1 MSIRK
6 IWTIALVVSAL
17 VPVILVGGVSVA
29 LLNYTLESSFKQ
41 NLRSESESEA
51 NKYTNYFQERMDSTE
66 ALAALPDLA
75 VALSRSNE
83 GTSTSLAGTSYSRF
97 STEVAAQPSLC
108 AILAV
113 NREGIIVDASKDSF
127 IGTKLDLPFNVLSV
141 DPLQPFVTGILELP
155 DVDNMGIPTDR
166 QFGVLAPV
174 YVGGHYQGYVMQVM
188 DLSYFMGAKR
198 LQRVFDTGFTLLA
211 DRDGGIATTNCDCE
225 FRDVPS
231 VSHIPGLSRHWNSDT
246 FDAADSGFISYE
258 VDGVARLAYYSVI
271 PGAQWVTVSAVEMH
285 ELWDD
290 TSRFSLAILAAVF
303 IILAL
308 AYAAARVT
316 VRRLL
321 SPLDRITDAI
331 HAISQGD
338 LSARAEFTDA
348 SEIGQIARSFDELM
362 DKLQLQTERL
372 ARSEERHRIVMEETE
387 DVIFEWDVESDVI
400 EFSPAWSTKFGQE
413 LTMTSASRGLFGL
426 EIVKPADYGAFTDM
440 LNAIFMEYRDVRSE
454 YRIRNVDG
462 EYVWV
467 HVRSAMILDDKGQPV
482 KAVGVVMD
490 VNEHK
495 VKEEILVSRSR
506 RDELSS
512 LYNRSGFESKVVV
525 HLHDAERR
533 GRRVAMMFIDID
545 DFKSFN
551 DRYGHAFGDRVIRFI
566 GEVLKRSADG
576 VGFAGRLGGDE
587 FALCVTDQAAVD
599 DIESVAARIIDG
611 LAEGLSVREDEGIL
625 PVRCSIGIAYYP
637 SDGTTYAELIERSDA
652 ALYGAKDEGKG
663 KYRSTTP

>member
-6 IWTIALVVSAL
+6 IWTIALVVSAV
-17 VPVILVGGVSVA
+17 VPVIFVGGVSVA
-29 LLNYTLESSFKQ
+29 LLNFTLESSFKQ

-51 NKYTNYFQERMDSTE
+51 NKYTNYFRERMDSTE

-75 VALSRSNE
+75 ASLSRSNLA
-83 GTSTSLAGTSYSRF
+83 TSSPSGDAGFYRF
-97 STEVAAQPSLC
+97 ASEVETQPSLC

-113 NREGIIVDASKDSF
+113 NRAGVVIDATKASF

-141 DPLQPFVTGILELP
+141 DPLKPAVTGILALP
-155 DVDNMGIPTDR
+155 DVDNMGVPTDR

-188 DLSYFMGAKR
+188 DLSYFMDAKR
-198 LQRVFDTGFTLLA
+198 MQRVFDTGFTLLA
-211 DRDGGIATTNCDCE
+211 DRQGGIATTNCECE
-225 FRDVPS
+225 FRDVPD
-231 VSHIPGLSRHWNSDT
+231 VSGIPGLSQYWDSDT
-246 FDAADSGFISYE
+246 FDNDDSGFISYKVE
-258 VDGVARLAYYSVI
+258 GSTRLGYFSVI
-271 PGAQWVTVSAVEMH
+271 PGAQWVTVSAVEMS
-285 ELWDD
+285 ELYAD

-303 IILAL
+303 LILGL
-308 AYAAARVT
+308 AYGGARVT

-321 SPLDRITDAI
+321 SPLDRITDTI
-331 HAISQGD
+331 HAISSGD
-338 LSARAEFTDA
+338 LSARIEHMDA
-348 SEIGQIARSFDELM
+348 TEVGEISRSFDELM

-400 EFSPAWSTKFGQE
+400 EFSPAWSSKFGQE
-413 LTMTSASRGLFGL
+413 PVMTSASRGLFGL
-426 EIVKPADYGAFTDM
+426 EIVKPEDYGAFTDM

-454 YRIRNVDG
+454 YRIRNVSG

-482 KAVGVVMD
+482 KAVGVIMD

-495 VKEEILVSRSR
+495 VKEEILVSRTK
-506 RDELSS
+506 RDELST
-512 LYNRSGFESKVVV
+512 LYNRSGFESKVIV

-576 VGFAGRLGGDE
+576 LGFAGRLGGDE
-587 FALCVTDQAAVD
+587 FAVCVTDQAAVE
-599 DIESVAARIIDG
+599 DIDRVASRIIDG
-611 LAEGLSVREDEGIL
+611 LAEGLSVREDEGVL

-637 SDGTTYAELIERSDA
+637 GDGTTYAELIERSDA